1 MKVTGQPAD
10 ARRVPD
16 HAMVLAAGLGLRM
29 RPITET
35 LPKPLVAVAGRTLID
50 HILDPLAEAGVGT
63 AVVNVHYRA
72 EQMERHLADRSAPR
86 IIISDE
92 RDRLLDSGGGVK
104 KALPHLGFQPFFV
117 LNADSFW
124 IDGPVSNLAR
134 LAGRFDSSAMDI
146 LMLLAPTSTSVGYS
160 GIGDYAMNPFGALRR
175 RGEREVV
182 PFVYAGVFI
191 IKPELFDDTPE
202 GPFSLNLLFDRA
214 QAKGRLF
221 GLRLDG
227 VWLHVGTP
235 AAIALAEEK
244 IAQSVR

>member
-1 MKVTGQPAD
+1 
-10 ARRVPD
+10 
-16 HAMVLAAGLGLRM
+16 MVLAAGLGLRM

-35 LPKPLVAVAGRTLID
+35 IPKPLVKVAGRALID
-50 HILDPLAEAGVGT
+50 HILDPLAEAGVGA

-72 EQMERHLADRSAPR
+72 GQMEQHLATRTAPR
-86 IIISDE
+86 IVISDE
-92 RDRLLDSGGGVK
+92 REALLDSGGGVK
-104 KALPHLGFQPFFV
+104 KALPHLGDRPFYV

-124 IDGPVSNLAR
+124 IDGPVPNLLR
-134 LAGRFDSSAMDI
+134 LAQGFDPADMDI
-146 LMLLAPTSTSVGYS
+146 LMLLAATSTSVGYD
-160 GIGDYAMNPFGALRR
+160 GIGDYAMDAFGALRR

-182 PFVYAGVFI
+182 PFVYAGAFI
-191 IKPELFDDTPE
+191 IRPELFEDTPE

-214 QAKGRLF
+214 QKARRLY

-235 AAIALAEEK
+235 AAIRLAEEK